1 MRCFVSCSACA
12 GWRVGDR
19 RGTRLTLR
27 MRGACGR
34 ACCLVG
40 ALMLRALVGR
50 VVRLQAVLVAC
61 AVSCARVWRWY
72 GRGV

>member
-1 MRCFVSCSACA
+1 M
-12 GWRVGDR
+12 
-19 RGTRLTLR
+19 TLR